1 MRIYYVKNN
10 INYDNNFKDATE
22 RKVNAKSCIYT
33 IMYVAISNYSN
44 GGSQRKTPSANTF
57 KKLIKI
63 DKIFK
68 RNLQIAKTFPYYCRN
83 VSILLL
89 LSRFR

>member
-1 MRIYYVKNN
+1 MRIYCIKNN

-22 RKVNAKSCIYT
+22 RKVNAKSWIYT

-57 KKLIKI
+57 KKLMKI
-63 DKIFK
+63 D
-68 RNLQIAKTFPYYCRN
+68 
-83 VSILLL
+83 
-89 LSRFR
+89 